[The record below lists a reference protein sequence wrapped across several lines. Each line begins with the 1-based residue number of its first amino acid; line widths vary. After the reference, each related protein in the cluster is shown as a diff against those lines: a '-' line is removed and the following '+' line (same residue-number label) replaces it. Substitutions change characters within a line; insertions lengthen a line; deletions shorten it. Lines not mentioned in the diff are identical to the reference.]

1 MSKSRR
7 NRREIVQLIYDA
19 LPVQSFATVD
29 EISKKADV
37 DWKTCQA
44 YLDDLEFE
52 LGLQG
57 PKYSW
62 LEIVTLGANRG
73 YRRRRR

>member
-7 NRREIVQLIYDA
+7 TRKEIVQAIYDA
-19 LPVQSFATVD
+19 LPVITFATVD
-29 EISKKADV
+29 EISKKSDV

-57 PKYSW
+57 ARYSW
-62 LEIVTLGANRG
+62 LEVVVLGSNRG
-73 YRRRRR
+73 YRRKRK

>member
-7 NRREIVQLIYDA
+7 SRREIVQLIYDA

-57 PKYSW
+57 PKYGW
-62 LEIVTLGANRG
+62 LEIVILGANRG